1 MKERVTRPR
10 YAGYDAVVSSAD
22 DLLAEVLNLPAEARA
37 RMVRVLIDS
46 LDAGEEE
53 GVEDA
58 WAAEIERRVEELD
71 SGRAKLVDWETVRAE
86 LRRAVQNAR

>member
-1 MKERVTRPR
+1 VTRPR